1 MKLFQM
7 FSYKIAGAGE
17 VELIEVAENGWGK

>member
-7 FSYKIAGAGE
+7 FSYRVAGAGE
-17 VELIEVAENGWGK
+17 VELIEVAKNGWGK